1 MIPVLEKEYPL
12 TFAHIDNRGL
22 MRPSALFSIMQ
33 DAATVHADAL
43 HLGRDELGALWVLSR
58 LRCELSRPLGVHETI
73 RVRTWCDGIK
83 GASWLRSF
91 ELSCAGQTVG
101 HALSSW
107 VVLGADDHRILCP
120 TAIPAAKDYL
130 ALTSGQCP
138 PIPGRLSCGAMQ
150 PHHVHTVRYSDLD
163 VNGHMNNVKIVDVEE
178 KKTYSVQLT
187 KEGAE
192 IASKR
197 EALNEKV
204 AEDILACLTGEEI
217 DQLNAITEKLIVAA
231 KDAGVS
237 GKKKGRKMHKHHK
250 GEAKGCC
257 HRHGRG
263 HHHGPHGHGHRHG
276 HCHR

>member
-1 MIPVLEKEYPL
+1 MIPVLEKEYLL

-107 VVLGADDHRILCP
+107 VVLGADDHRILRP

-138 PIPGRLSCGAMQ
+138 PTPGRLSCGAMQ

-163 VNGHMNNVKIVDVEE
+163 VNGHMNNVKIVDVVCDGLELDRRAGQFVSE
-178 KKTYSVQLT
+178 LQDNYT
-187 KEGAE
+187 AE
-192 IASKR
+192 
-197 EALNEKV
+197 
-204 AEDILACLTGEEI
+204 CMPGEEI
-217 DQLNAITEKLIVAA
+217 ALAVG
-231 KDAGVS
+231 AGEDGRIYVS
-237 GKKKGRKMHKHHK
+237 GTADGKGRF
-250 GEAKGCC
+250 EAAA
-257 HRHGRG
+257 RLTSTQE
-263 HHHGPHGHGHRHG
+263 
-276 HCHR
+276 